1 MTVALVSAQIRHERR
16 VRLFFDVALAAGAFT
31 SLSFY
36 SVASVDGKATP
47 PNVIKAFAVAGSPT
61 VVELALDGDLVQGA
75 AYSFSAVG
83 VPALDLSVTP
93 NPSAAVAQ
101 LPLEVRPAALRT
113 RGSPSD
119 LERTIFGV
127 DLLFDADFAVDPSG
141 DLSTQG
147 GAPVLR
153 RDLAARLLSDGLPWD
168 ATFGLRPRQ
177 YVDGAANAVFALR
190 GKAKDQVLLD
200 DRVRDCQTSVDVS
213 DPTAPVITV
222 APVPVGNQKT
232 QGLDPVQ
239 VQVRA

>member
-1 MTVALVSAQIRHERR
+1 MTIALVSALVRHERR
-16 VRLFFDVALAAGAFT
+16 IRLFFSNSLAAGAFT

-36 SVASVDGKATP
+36 SVASVDGRATSP
-47 PNVIKAFAVAGSPT
+47 IVVKAFAVANSPD

-93 NPSAAVAQ
+93 DPSAAVAQ
-101 LPLEVRPAALRT
+101 LPSEVRPATLGT

-127 DLLFDADFAVDPSG
+127 DLLFDADFQVDPSG

-153 RDLAARLLSDGLPWD
+153 RDLASRLLSDGLPWD

-177 YVDGAANAVFALR
+177 YVDGAASAVFALR
-190 GKAKDQVLLD
+190 GKAVNQVLLD
-200 DRVRDCQTSVDVS
+200 DRVRSCTASVDAS
-213 DPTAPVITV
+213 DPTAPVVTV

>member
-1 MTVALVSAQIRHERR
+1 MTIALVSALIRHERR
-16 VRLFFDVALAAGAFT
+16 IRLFFDVALASGAFST
-31 SLSFY
+31 LSFY
-36 SVASVDGKATP
+36 AVASVDGKTTP
-47 PNVIKAFAVAGSPT
+47 PPVIKAFAVASSPT
-61 VVELALDGDLVQGA
+61 VVELALGGDLVQGA
-75 AYSFSAVG
+75 AYRFSAVG
-83 VPALDLSVTP
+83 VPGVDLSVTP
-93 NPSAAVAQ
+93 PGSAAVAQ
-101 LPLEVRPAALRT
+101 LPGETRPAALGT

-119 LERTIFGV
+119 LETTIFGV

-153 RDLAARLLSDGLPWD
+153 RDLASRLLSDGLPWD
-168 ATFGLRPRQ
+168 SSYGLRPRQ
-177 YVDGAANAVFALR
+177 YVDGAASAVFALR
-190 GKAKDQVLLD
+190 GKAVDQVLLD
-200 DRVRDCQTSVDVS
+200 DRVRSCTASVDAS